1 MATTLNRTAYSQ
13 HQLMVT
19 NWQQHFVFRD
29 EQQQSAEQQQQQ
41 QNLLSPILVLRAIDI
56 DQCSCRI
63 LLYIL
68 ITVEV

>member
-19 NWQQHFVFRD
+19 NWQQHLVFRG
-29 EQQQSAEQQQQQ
+29 EQQQSAEQQQQQQ

-56 DQCSCRI
+56 D
-63 LLYIL
+63 
-68 ITVEV
+68 